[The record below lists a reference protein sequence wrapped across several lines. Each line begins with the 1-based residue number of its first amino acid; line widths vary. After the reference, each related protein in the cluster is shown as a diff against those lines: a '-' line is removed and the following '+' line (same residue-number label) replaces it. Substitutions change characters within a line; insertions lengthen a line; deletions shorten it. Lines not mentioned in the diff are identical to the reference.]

1 MNTIKSNI
9 EIAVISIIALSLA
22 AVQLSWVVEVFSA

>member
-9 EIAVISIIALSLA
+9 EIAVIGIIALSLA

>member
-22 AVQLSWVVEVFSA
+22 AVQLSWVIEVFAA